1 MLINKPKKKRKH
13 PVDPRHIEFVRQLGK
28 GKDRKAA
35 LEAAGIHSKNPR
47 EKGRQIIKDLEER
60 MPATMAKFGLTPD
73 SLVRD
78 LLNPLCYATET
89 KFFPYRVEEIVT
101 PAKVIPAEVIT
112 HDAEGKKLKEPF
124 LQPAV
129 VIPAV
134 TRTVQKIETRNV
146 ISWKPRR
153 DGLDIALQ
161 LGGYYPTR
169 SEQEANQLK
178 VGVKVVLV
186 GVPRPGQPMARA
198 IEVTSGNGDKSGGN
212 GNASKV

>member
-1 MLINKPKKKRKH
+1 
-13 PVDPRHIEFVRQLGK
+13 
-28 GKDRKAA
+28 
-35 LEAAGIHSKNPR
+35 
-47 EKGRQIIKDLEER
+47 

-78 LLNPLCYATET
+78 LLNPLCFATET
-89 KFFPYRVEEIVT
+89 KFFPYRVEEIVKPAKII
-101 PAKVIPAEVIT
+101 PAKVIT
-112 HDAEGKKLKEPF
+112 HDEEGKKLKEPL

-134 TRTVQKIETRNV
+134 TRTVQKIETREV
-146 ISWKPRR
+146 VSWKPRR

-161 LGGYYPTR
+161 LGGFYPTR

-186 GVPRPGQPMARA
+186 GVPRPGQPMARV
-198 IEVTSGNGDKSGGN
+198 IEANGDKSGGN
-212 GNASKV
+212 GNAQSG